1 MLDRLKEL
9 NENVK
14 LFDVYS
20 EEFSEYG
27 RVLNDVDVSELIREA
42 QRLEFPESGSVYL
55 ASVDTLEATEAAARI
70 KELVFGTLDT
80 QIGYC
85 YGYSNMLNAAE
96 WHFSSE
102 LNVAVT
108 PLVLILGKRSD
119 IKNGRLCSGDMKAFY
134 VPAGAVIE
142 VYATTL
148 HFCPCLVSDGGFGCI
163 VGLPTA
169 TNTPL
174 DAPVEDKLLFRKN
187 KWILAHEQNSALIER
202 GVVAGIYGENYKI
215 NY

>member
-148 HFCPCLVSDGGFGCI
+148 HFCPCQVSDGGFGCI

-174 DAPVEDKLLFRKN
+174 DAPVDDKLLFRKN

-202 GVVAGIYGENYKI
+202 GVIAGIYGENYKI
-215 NY
+215 ND

>member
-134 VPAGAVIE
+134 VPEGAVIE

-148 HFCPCLVSDGGFGCI
+148 HFCPCQVSDGGFGCI

>member
-148 HFCPCLVSDGGFGCI
+148 HFCPCQVSDGGFGCI

-174 DAPVEDKLLFRKN
+174 DAPVDDKLLFRKN

-215 NY
+215 ND